1 MYLLKNHNEKLHPH
15 MTAPAKIGPNS
26 IIQTVA
32 ALEAKYGKAEADARL
47 TVAGQGYLIGNLP
60 SEMVEEDKFHTLVKS
75 LDKELDA
82 GVLAELL
89 NESGQ
94 RTAAYLL
101 KVRIP
106 GFFQKLLKPLPPGLA
121 FRLLFFAI
129 SKNAWTFAGSGDF
142 SYTTGKTPVI
152 TVKVTCPAL
161 PVVGNFYLG
170 TFTKLLKE
178 LVNPN
183 TTIDSSITGESG
195 NITCRYTCHI

>member
-1 MYLLKNHNEKLHPH
+1 
-15 MTAPAKIGPNS
+15 MTVPAKIGPNS

-32 ALEAKYGKAEADARL
+32 ALEARYGKTEADARL
-47 TVAGQGYLIGNLP
+47 TIAGQGHLIGNLP
-60 SEMVEEDKFHTLVKS
+60 SEMVEEEKFHDLVKS
-75 LDKELDA
+75 LDKDLDP

-89 NESGQ
+89 NDSGQ

-121 FRLLFFAI
+121 FKLLLFAI
-129 SKNAWTFAGSGDF
+129 SKNAWTFAGSGAF

-152 TVKVTCPAL
+152 TVKVTYPAI

-178 LVNPN
+178 LVNPD
-183 TTIDSSITGESG
+183 TIIDASITGTSG

>member
-1 MYLLKNHNEKLHPH
+1 
-15 MTAPAKIGPNS
+15 MTASAKIGPNS

-47 TVAGQGYLIGNLP
+47 TVAGHGHLIDNLP
-60 SEMVEEDKFHTLVKS
+60 SEMVEENKFHNLVAS
-75 LDKELDA
+75 LDKDIDTD
-82 GVLAELL
+82 VLAELL
-89 NESGQ
+89 NDSGQ

-121 FRLLFFAI
+121 FKLLLFAI

-142 SYTTGKTPVI
+142 SYTTGRTPVI
-152 TVKVTCPAL
+152 TVKVTHPTL

-170 TFTKLLKE
+170 TFTKLLRE
-178 LVNPN
+178 LVNPD
-183 TTIDSSITGESG
+183 TKIETSITGESG

>member
-1 MYLLKNHNEKLHPH
+1 

-47 TVAGQGYLIGNLP
+47 IVAGHGHLIGNPP
-60 SEMVEEDKFHTLVKS
+60 SAMVQEEKFHNLVKA
-75 LDKELDA
+75 LDKELDP

-89 NESGQ
+89 NDSGQ

-121 FRLLFFAI
+121 FKLLLFAI
-129 SKNAWTFAGSGDF
+129 GKNAWTFTGSGDF
-142 SYTTGKTPVI
+142 SYTTGQTPVI
-152 TVKVTCPAL
+152 TVRVTYPAL

-170 TFTKLLKE
+170 TFTKLLRE
-178 LVNPN
+178 LVNPD
-183 TTIDSSITGESG
+183 TKIDTSITGESG

>member
-1 MYLLKNHNEKLHPH
+1 

-47 TVAGQGYLIGNLP
+47 TVAGQGHLIGNLP
-60 SEMVEEDKFHTLVKS
+60 SEMVEEKKFHNLVTS
-75 LDKELDA
+75 LDKELDS

-89 NESGQ
+89 NDSGQ

-106 GFFQKLLKPLPPGLA
+106 GFFQTLLKPLPPGLA
-121 FRLLFFAI
+121 FKLLFFAI
-129 SKNAWTFAGSGDF
+129 SKNAWTFVGSGDF
-142 SYTTGKTPVI
+142 SYTTGKKPVI
-152 TVKVTCPAL
+152 TVKVTHPAL

-178 LVNPN
+178 LVNPD
-183 TTIDSSITGESG
+183 TKIEASITGESG

>member
-1 MYLLKNHNEKLHPH
+1 MKE
-15 MTAPAKIGPNS
+15 PAKIGPNS

-47 TVAGQGYLIGNLP
+47 TVAGQGPLIDNLP
-60 SEMVEEDKFHTLVKS
+60 SEMVEEEKFHSLVKS
-75 LDKELDA
+75 LDKELDP
-82 GVLAELL
+82 GVLTELL
-89 NESGQ
+89 NDSGQ

-106 GFFQKLLKPLPPGLA
+106 GFFQTLLKPLSPGLA
-121 FRLLFFAI
+121 FKLLFFAI
-129 SKNAWTFAGSGDF
+129 SKNAWTFVGSGDF
-142 SYTTGKTPVI
+142 NYITGKTPVI
-152 TVKVTCPAL
+152 TIKVTSPSL

-178 LVNPN
+178 LVSPD
-183 TTIDSSITGESG
+183 TKIDASITGESG